1 MVRELVLR
9 KTSCMSLNSLH
20 GDERQLVA
28 SQSYMEAWV
37 FYVFWTLEQNRV
49 IQYLSVCNRIF
60 KEPEVKTRSYVVIC
74 IPQWSTH
81 ASVSK
86 SLMSASLW
94 ALQLTQRIPHG
105 RALCFSIPRSLL
117 LSKFLLCSRS
127 ISSFLRQVP
136 AALSFAFHIPL
147 LEQKLPDASFQTL
160 VFMLEQ
166 HQPVPYPQISLL
178 CSLQWGSKLLC
189 KKIEKKNVL
198 LVWEA
203 LHSRSLLST
212 LRHHCHP
219 FLKRTE
225 K

>member
-20 GDERQLVA
+20 GDEHQLVA
-28 SQSYMEAWV
+28 SHSYMEAWV

-105 RALCFSIPRSLL
+105 RALCFFIPRSLL
-117 LSKFLLCSRS
+117 LSRFLLCSRS

-189 KKIEKKNVL
+189 KKIEKKM
-198 LVWEA
+198 
-203 LHSRSLLST
+203 S
-212 LRHHCHP
+212 C
-219 FLKRTE
+219 
-225 K
+225 

>member
-20 GDERQLVA
+20 GDEHQLVA
-28 SQSYMEAWV
+28 SHSYMEAWV

-105 RALCFSIPRSLL
+105 RALCFFIPRSLL

-127 ISSFLRQVP
+127 ISSFLRQ
-136 AALSFAFHIPL
+136 ALSFAFHIPL

>member
-1 MVRELVLR
+1 M
-9 KTSCMSLNSLH
+9 KHC
-20 GDERQLVA
+20 
-28 SQSYMEAWV
+28 
-37 FYVFWTLEQNRV
+37 
-49 IQYLSVCNRIF
+49 
-60 KEPEVKTRSYVVIC
+60 
-74 IPQWSTH
+74 TH

-86 SLMSASLW
+86 SLTSASLW

-105 RALCFSIPRSLL
+105 RALCFFIPRSLL

-189 KKIEKKNVL
+189 KKIEKKSLVSLGGSSQQKSYVYPQTPLSSFPEENWKIKL
-198 LVWEA
+198 LII
-203 LHSRSLLST
+203 ST
-212 LRHHCHP
+212 SMSKQAGELPSTGTACSTGYRQRYCSFSIAYRPH
-219 FLKRTE
+219 L
-225 K
+225 